1 MPDAAAKVTHQ
12 QMPET
17 LAREQ
22 SRLDDGTRAT
32 RAMLVTRIG
41 EASHAALSSPLGAT
55 TLATWVPESPEAEAQ
70 IVRSARIGGSELWL
84 LGCLVIW
91 LS

>member
-17 LAREQ
+17 RAREQ

-32 RAMLVTRIG
+32 LVTRIG
-41 EASHAALSSPLGAT
+41 EVRHATLSSSLDAT
-55 TLATWVPESPEAEAQ
+55 TPTA
-70 IVRSARIGGSELWL
+70 
-84 LGCLVIW
+84 
-91 LS
+91 

>member
-1 MPDAAAKVTHQ
+1 MPDAAAEVTHQ

-17 LAREQ
+17 LVREQ

-32 RAMLVTRIG
+32 LVTRIG
-41 EASHAALSSPLGAT
+41 EASHATLSSPLGAT

-70 IVRSARIGGSELWL
+70 IVRSARIGGSALWR